1 MKYDEFMNLVENT
14 DKGIFLLTFEVN
26 EMKQLAIYDN
36 TVPKPILIPMQKSGE
51 CIVVGQRMITNA
63 SNSIDKVN
71 RLKILQSWRGKWPP
85 TMRGKKPFKLKSI
98 SVISV
103 YVEKESKEKSCN
115 NEEEEENEEEDDN
128 GKQDDTE
135 EVHDNEVTDG
145 SDE

>member
-1 MKYDEFMNLVENT
+1 M
-14 DKGIFLLTFEVN
+14 
-26 EMKQLAIYDN
+26 
-36 TVPKPILIPMQKSGE
+36 
-51 CIVVGQRMITNA
+51 
-63 SNSIDKVN
+63 
-71 RLKILQSWRGKWPP
+71 PP

-115 NEEEEENEEEDDN
+115 NEEEEENKEEDDK

-145 SDE
+145 SVE